1 MMNNLLFNFDSIKK
15 GYLLYL
21 ESVDDF
27 NNEYEEYDYILA
39 NEYNFIKEYKKGN
52 VDLNILNYFF
62 NY

>member
-1 MMNNLLFNFDSIKK
+1 MMNNLLFNFDSIKR